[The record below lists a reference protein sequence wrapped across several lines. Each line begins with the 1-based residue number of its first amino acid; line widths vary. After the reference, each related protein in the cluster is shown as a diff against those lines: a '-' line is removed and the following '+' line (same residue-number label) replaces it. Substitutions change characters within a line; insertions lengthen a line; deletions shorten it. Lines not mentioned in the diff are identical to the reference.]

1 MPTHS
6 PFLPIATLQEVL
18 AYNPSDASTHT
29 ASPLVNAV
37 AEVLYST
44 HVIEASELAELLSL
58 DQRKLSGALQ
68 IELGMSLRDVIK
80 HYRIHAI
87 QTYISQHPEA
97 TLQEVARENGYAS
110 DNAIWRLFLR
120 HLGTTPNGT
129 ESTSEK
135 LEWIEKVR
143 LLNAKR

>member
-1 MPTHS
+1 MC
-6 PFLPIATLQEVL
+6 PFLPIATLQQVL

-37 AEVLYST
+37 AEVLYNT
-44 HVIEASELAELLSL
+44 HVIEAQALADCLQL

-87 QTYISQHPEA
+87 RTYICQHPEA
-97 TLQEVARENGYAS
+97 TLSQVAKQNGYAS

-120 HLGTTPNGT
+120 HFGTTPSGT
-129 ESTSEK
+129 ESTSDRTEWREK
-135 LEWIEKVR
+135 MESLHP
-143 LLNAKR
+143 KR